1 MRITKTQSE
10 ILRHRLEVPECIAEC
25 LSEIHDPETVESRAL
40 EICDF
45 VEDNTSLPP
54 IESEIDRD
62 ILENAI
68 EASTFF
74 GSIEYELPPL
84 QVSNM
89 MRSGEALAVKIGKH
103 IGRETD
109 INLY

>member
-25 LSEIHDPETVESRAL
+25 LSEIHDPETVESRAS

-62 ILENAI
+62 ILADAI
-68 EASTFF
+68 EGCTYY
-74 GSIEYELPPL
+74 GSIEYSLPPL
-84 QVSNM
+84 QVANH
-89 MRSGEALAVKIGKH
+89 RRAGEALAKKIEKH
-103 IGRETD
+103 IGRPTFIE
-109 INLY
+109 LG